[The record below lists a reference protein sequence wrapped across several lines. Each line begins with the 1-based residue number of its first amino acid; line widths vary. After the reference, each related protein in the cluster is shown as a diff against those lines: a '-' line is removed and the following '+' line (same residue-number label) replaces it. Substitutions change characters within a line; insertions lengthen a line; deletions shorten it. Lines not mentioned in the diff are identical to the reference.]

1 MYTPIFVCIV
11 VGGEVWFPGW
21 LLFGKCGIA
30 GECCNTYSMSFK
42 EMVTWLNK
50 TLTTRHFCSAEPT
63 LIKATVIFNYT
74 HYCSE
79 LIPLLSI
86 IVYWVMKL
94 GAGGLLNNDFSCRNI
109 PYLIIINTVAIFNC
123 KHDMYCWAREGW
135 SGRRRT
141 FDSVANYN
149 YIHRA

>member
-50 TLTTRHFCSAEPT
+50 TLTTCHFCSSEPT

-74 HYCSE
+74 
-79 LIPLLSI
+79 LLFRVDPSSL
-86 IVYWVMKL
+86 YHW
-94 GAGGLLNNDFSCRNI
+94 GAGSAGGLLNNGFSWRNI

-123 KHDMYCWAREGW
+123 KHDMYCWVQEGW

-141 FDSVANYN
+141 LDSVANYN